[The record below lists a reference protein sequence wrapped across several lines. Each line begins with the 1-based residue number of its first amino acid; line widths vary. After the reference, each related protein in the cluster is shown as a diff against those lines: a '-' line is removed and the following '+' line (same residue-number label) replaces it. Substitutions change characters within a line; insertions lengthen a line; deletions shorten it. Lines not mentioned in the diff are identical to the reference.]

1 MKPIALSSFQLENFK
16 AVRSSGRLK
25 LTPLTA
31 FIGHNGSGK
40 SSLVEALET
49 VRTLTLQ
56 GLDQAMIP
64 WHGFEYIH
72 NRAKAKARSHSSGPT
87 PMIFTFQGRS
97 GAPFKAKIEI
107 RADEQYDSISVTGYR
122 ASTSSAKLQDK
133 ANFITEDGII
143 DPSLKKF
150 VAPWQ
155 FLRLDPE
162 SMTKPLPQRRSVKS
176 IRLNS
181 NGANIA
187 EYLLS
192 IRDMDMDA
200 FDGIIETL
208 KVVLP
213 YALDLQPAVTSELD
227 RKVYLTLAESNIDLK
242 LPSWLLST
250 GTLRILALLAVLRH
264 PVPPPLLVIEEIE
277 NGLDPRTIQLLVE
290 EMRYFVESGLG
301 QIIIT
306 THSPYFLD
314 LLTLSQIVVVE
325 RNDEGAPQFIRPDS
339 KETLEKWGRN
349 FAPGKLYTMG
359 ALNRNGAL

>member
-1 MKPIALSSFQLENFK
+1 MKKIALSSFHLKNFK
-16 AVRSSGRLK
+16 AVRNSGRLK

-49 VRTLTLQ
+49 VQTLVLQ

-72 NRAKAKARSHSSGPT
+72 NRAKGKTRTKSSSPGP
-87 PMIFTFQGRS
+87 MSFSFQGRLDT
-97 GAPFKAKIEI
+97 PFKAKIEI
-107 RADEQYDSISVTGYR
+107 SADEQYDHILVTGYK
-122 ASTSSAKLQDK
+122 ASTSSTKLQDR

-150 VAPWQ
+150 VTRWQ
-155 FLRLDPE
+155 FLRLDPD
-162 SMTKPLPQRRSVKS
+162 SMTEPLPQRRSVKS
-176 IRLNS
+176 VRLNS
-181 NGANIA
+181 NGSNIA

-192 IRDMDMDA
+192 IRDMDMGA

-213 YALDLQPAVTSELD
+213 YALDIRPAVTSELD

-359 ALNRNGAL
+359 ALSRKDAL

>member
-1 MKPIALSSFQLENFK
+1 MKPLALSSFQVKKFK
-16 AVRSSGRLK
+16 AVRNSGRLK

-31 FIGHNGSGK
+31 FIGQNGSGK

-49 VRTLTLQ
+49 VQTLTLQ

-72 NRAKAKARSHSSGPT
+72 NRVKSKARSRSGSAES
-87 PMIFTFQGRS
+87 MSFAFQGRINT
-97 GAPFKAKIEI
+97 PFKAKIEI
-107 RADEQYDSISVTGYR
+107 SADEQYDRISVTGYQ
-122 ASTSSAKLQDK
+122 ASTSSAKLQESS
-133 ANFITEDGII
+133 NFITEDGII

-150 VAPWQ
+150 VTPWQ
-155 FLRLDPE
+155 FLRLDPH
-162 SMTKPLPQRRSVKS
+162 SMTEPLPQRRTVKYV
-176 IRLNS
+176 RLDT

-192 IRDMDMDA
+192 IRDLDIAA

-213 YALDLQPAVTSELD
+213 YARDLRPAVTSELD
-227 RKVYLTLAESNIDLK
+227 RKVYLTLAENNIDMK

-250 GTLRILALLAVLRH
+250 GTLRVLALLAALRH
-264 PVPPPLLVIEEIE
+264 PEPPPLVVIEEIE
-277 NGLDPRTIQLLVE
+277 NGLDPSTLQLLVE
-290 EMRYFVESGLG
+290 EMRYFVESGQG

-314 LLTLSQIVVVE
+314 LLTLSQIVLVE
-325 RNDEGAPQFIRPDS
+325 RDDGGAPQFIRPDS
-339 KETLEKWGRN
+339 QKALEKWGGK

-359 ALNRNGAL
+359 ALNRSSFA